1 MRACATADTVRYGTE
16 RATGNELLKRPINA
30 RQGTLSLT
38 KIIETNEVRVTEMHK
53 MLEPEQQLGDYR
65 STRVSVLSTAHGEKM
80 QWCGGRRWGGK
91 QAREKSPLQKASYSK
106 QNCQLRQEQ
115 SCLIEYSNG
124 TVAYLLA
131 CSALMTCIGH
141 RCFLFVFCPL
151 VADVIDEKIWGN

>member
-65 STRVSVLSTAHGEKM
+65 STRVSVLSTAHGEKNAVVRWAPM
-80 QWCGGRRWGGK
+80 GREASKGK
-91 QAREKSPLQKASYSK
+91 VTTAES
-106 QNCQLRQEQ
+106 
-115 SCLIEYSNG
+115 
-124 TVAYLLA
+124 
-131 CSALMTCIGH
+131 
-141 RCFLFVFCPL
+141 FL
-151 VADVIDEKIWGN
+151 